1 MQLQVEQQGWL
12 KRKPSTR
19 FQKFVQGYASQQLP
33 LLVFRQARLSQAG
46 AMVAAFQRVAV
57 QQVAVAHRVQQQ
69 PRQSLQTRTLPT
81 CLDSV
86 KAKVKV
92 HRLCEPM
99 SWNGTSPKALAG
111 FGGWRNLQLLEPNH
125 IYLHGTTHL
134 QDDR

>member
-19 FQKFVQGYASQQLP
+19 FQRFVQDYASQRLP

-69 PRQSLQTRTLPT
+69 PRQSSQTQMLPT
-81 CLDSV
+81 CRDSV
-86 KAKVKV
+86 KAKVKE
-92 HRLCEPM
+92 RNQCEPM
-99 SWNGTSPKALAG
+99 W
-111 FGGWRNLQLLEPNH
+111 
-125 IYLHGTTHL
+125 
-134 QDDR
+134 